1 MNAHQRRKQQRVE
14 LEPATASQLCQ
25 ETGPTE
31 QEVRELL
38 ESIVMNANTPF
49 RSGTDMNWQR
59 VPVEDF
65 R

>member
-1 MNAHQRRKQQRVE
+1 ME